1 MLQKIN
7 FLLKSKVVV
16 LLLSGQFNLYMFI
29 LGKPGTCEKIGKFQC
44 KNGKCISKG
53 YICDSD
59 DDCGDRSDESKTDGA
74 FCGMLLFFCGLNR
87 NLLSNLLGSNK
98 LCQNKREFLKS
109 GFGQHFKEI

>member
-1 MLQKIN
+1 MYIIV
-7 FLLKSKVVV
+7 FCSKKLIFYWRVTVVV

-74 FCGMLLFFCGLNR
+74 FCGMLLNSFVALTGIFCLT
-87 NLLSNLLGSNK
+87 
-98 LCQNKREFLKS
+98 C
-109 GFGQHFKEI
+109 

>member
-1 MLQKIN
+1 M
-7 FLLKSKVVV
+7 V

-29 LGKPGTCEKIGKFQC
+29 LGKPGTCEKIGAFQC
-44 KNGKCISKG
+44 KNGKCISKSH
-53 YICDSD
+53 ICDSN

-109 GFGQHFKEI
+109 GFGQHLKEI